1 MLNKLATGFH
11 LFCLVAPA
19 IIFEEIDQ
27 IKNEGDTVYFNCRA
41 FGEPVPTINWLF
53 NGIPVTNMDRY
64 SMSQSSS
71 QSNVGNSTLMILN
84 VQSSDVGTY
93 TCKAINVLASNE
105 SSGILTVN
113 GK

>member
-1 MLNKLATGFH
+1 MSTLFH
-11 LFCLVAPA
+11 LLFLVAPT
-19 IIFEEIDQ
+19 IISEEIDQ

-41 FGEPVPTINWLF
+41 FGEPAPTINWLF
-53 NGIPVTNMDRY
+53 NGIPVTNMYKFRI
-64 SMSQSSS
+64 SQSSS
-71 QSNVGNSTLMILN
+71 QTNVRNSTLMILN

-93 TCKAINVLASNE
+93 TCKATNVLASND